1 MRRTKKNKTST
12 KERLV
17 SFRLTEAENDLL
29 NTWAEGARMS
39 KSEYVRKL
47 IAGRTPTQKVEF
59 EYNPPEIL
67 DIFSNLETVTETLN
81 RIAHDLNSG
90 VKWNKEMHDEVVN
103 SLKEIY
109 RMRDELDHF
118 KGEYRDFKNEF
129 LTEIDNILSRRS
141 CESSL

>member
-1 MRRTKKNKTST
+1 MRRSKKNKTAT

-17 SFRLTEAENDLL
+17 SFRLTETENDLL
-29 NTWAEGARMS
+29 CTWAEGARMS

-47 IAGRTPTQKVEF
+47 IAGRTPIQKVELP
-59 EYNPPEIL
+59 YNSPEIL
-67 DIFSNLETVTETLN
+67 DIFSNLENVSETLN

-90 VKWNKEMHDEVVN
+90 AKWNKEMHDEVVN

-109 RMRDELDHF
+109 RMRDEFDQF
-118 KGEYRDFKNEF
+118 KGEYRDYIDKF
-129 LTEIDNILSRRS
+129 LTEVDNILSRRS